1 MSRLREGQR
10 SGEAVLHSEQNTQQ
24 HIPAL
29 IHPCNRVAAANSF
42 VLEHPVSQAAAPER
56 LPRLLPPRQ
65 AHLRGSGAEPPEGL
79 AAELER
85 TDAALA
91 ACSTAPD
98 APVVVYISKMV
109 AVPTIALPR

>member
-1 MSRLREGQR
+1 MGTVRSFICQRFGQR
-10 SGEAVLHSEQNTQQ
+10 GPTSCSIL
-24 HIPAL
+24 
-29 IHPCNRVAAANSF
+29 AAACSPIHGF
-42 VLEHPVSQAAAPER
+42 PRQAAAPER

-65 AHLRGSGAEPPEGL
+65 AHLRGGGDPPEGL
-79 AAELER
+79 AANLQR
-85 TDAALA
+85 TDDALA